1 MTARTALAL
10 RGFTLLEVA
19 AVMAITGIV
28 LAMAVPSYAN
38 FAARQQL
45 RAAGE
50 TLALDLR
57 MAREES
63 LRGASVFISYRAG
76 REWCWGISH
85 GQPCDCSKGGVPVC
99 SISRGVA
106 ADYPRVE
113 LRPGESLQFE
123 PGMGRLLA
131 AGQTEL
137 ATSAGHR
144 LSVQTNLMGRSHLCG
159 PDAPKPTSC

>member
-1 MTARTALAL
+1 MIARTAIVL

-57 MAREES
+57 LAREES
-63 LRGASVFISYRAG
+63 LRGANVFISYRSG

-85 GQPCDCSKGGVPVC
+85 GQPCDCGKGGVPVC

-113 LRPGESLQFE
+113 LRPGDSLQFE

-137 ATSAGHR
+137 TSSAGHR

-159 PDAPKPTSC
+159 PDAPKPGAC